1 MTRFENGEY
10 AVMYCGIVTV
20 SGITRGKRTA
30 SCTVTDSD
38 GHEHRA
44 EIRRGSGE
52 ELLCFTGR
60 NGLCY
65 IVSSD
70 NKKKERQA

>member
-1 MTRFENGEY
+1 MTQFENGDY
-10 AVMYCGIVTV
+10 AVMYYGIVTV
-20 SGITRGKRTA
+20 SGVTRGKRTA
-30 SCTVTDSD
+30 FCKVTDSD

-70 NKKKERQA
+70 NKKKER